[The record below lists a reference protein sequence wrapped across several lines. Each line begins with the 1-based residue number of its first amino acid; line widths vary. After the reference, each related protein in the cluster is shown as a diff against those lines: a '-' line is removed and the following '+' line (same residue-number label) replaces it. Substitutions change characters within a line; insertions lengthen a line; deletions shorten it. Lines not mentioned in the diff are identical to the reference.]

1 MKRRLQHKV
10 AESSATLPTACVLTT
25 LLWYLPQASYSLDY
39 LLGWVICGFTTYII
53 IENTAKQALL
63 RVRSR
68 IISSLFLLLMAASV
82 FLHPISTGS
91 ICQLC
96 LIISIF
102 YVLRTYEHPKPE
114 VHTLH
119 TYLFIALGSLFWAP
133 MLLLTPV
140 MLWNQGIFLRSL
152 SWKGLSA
159 ALIGLLIPY
168 VLWATAL
175 AGLSM
180 FSFFS
185 EPAAE
190 TPMFSSTAFAPLLQ
204 HAAAITAPF
213 HEPFDWQWDIES
225 HRIETAA
232 FGFTLLLSLTGFIH
246 YFRKSYDD
254 KIRVRMCHY
263 TFLTLQAILLAWLV
277 AQPAHFMNL
286 YPLWLLC
293 VVPAAGHFI
302 ALSRTW
308 LSNAW
313 FIILSILLFSLVLLS
328 RFT

>member
-1 MKRRLQHKV
+1 MQNKV

-25 LLWYLPQASYSLDY
+25 ILWFLPQATYSLEY
-39 LLGWVICGFTTYII
+39 LKGWVICGITTYII
-53 IENTAKQALL
+53 IETSAKQALL

-68 IISSLFLLLMAASV
+68 IISSLFLLLMAVSV
-82 FLHPISTGS
+82 FLHPFSTSS

-96 LIISIF
+96 LIISIS

-133 MLLLTPV
+133 MLLLSPV
-140 MLWNQGIFLRSL
+140 ILWNQGIFLRSL
-152 SWKGLSA
+152 SWKGLGA
-159 ALIGLLIPY
+159 ALIGLLTPY
-168 VLWATAL
+168 FLWATVL
-175 AGLSM
+175 TGLSI

-185 EPAAE
+185 EPCSEAAL
-190 TPMFSSTAFAPLLQ
+190 FSSAAFAPLLQ
-204 HAAAITAPF
+204 HATAVIAPF
-213 HEPFDWQWDIES
+213 YEPFDWQWNMES

-232 FGFTLLLSLTGFIH
+232 FGFTLLLSLTGFFH
-246 YFRKSYDD
+246 YLRKSYDD

-263 TFLTLQAILLAWLV
+263 TFLTLQVILLVWMV
-277 AQPAHFMNL
+277 VQPAHFMDL

-293 VVPAAGHFI
+293 VAPAAGHFI

-313 FIILSILLFSLVLLS
+313 FIILSILLITLGLLPS
-328 RFT
+328 FT